1 MIGTEDC
8 LYLSL
13 YVPKNALDNNLH
25 LPVYLYFHGGAYLG
39 GASNIQDGAY
49 IASTQNLGR
58 GYRYIFGTPR
68 GRVRDPR
75 KSLFQQTTVLV
86 FLGFGFILPLT
97 HHIPKSTKI
106 RFSQVT
112 KAY

>member
-39 GASNIQDGAY
+39 GASNAQDGAY

-58 GYRYIFGTPR
+58 DNLSMHFFCSPVKTFQIKNVR
-68 GRVRDPR
+68 GPHV
-75 KSLFQQTTVLV
+75 
-86 FLGFGFILPLT
+86 
-97 HHIPKSTKI
+97 
-106 RFSQVT
+106 
-112 KAY
+112 

>member
-58 GYRYIFGTPR
+58 DNLSMHFFASKHFSDKECPR
-68 GRVRDPR
+68 APCVKVRDP
-75 KSLFQQTTVLV
+75 
-86 FLGFGFILPLT
+86 
-97 HHIPKSTKI
+97 
-106 RFSQVT
+106 
-112 KAY
+112 